1 MSRNPA
7 ITPRVPPREEWSSRW
22 APGISSSTTTY
33 SMAPAAKESSQG
45 ISGWR
50 LPTIRTVSR
59 AKMGSTTPDR
69 APIQKDLAR
78 LSQGDGSPLG
88 EVLDADTQGQSDGG
102 GELGGGVPLGGQ
114 RKGDAHRH
122 PLRDVVES
130 DGQDQKGGPAAQMAE
145 GFRGE
150 LGEQGVHGQQEGDA
164 QDGPPSGRDPSHH
177 AHGLR
182 LLDGGDQE
190 APHAGGD
197 HHAGG
202 EPQEDPVD
210 RGVRAA
216 PEEKYGGRPQGGE
229 QSGEPCSAGGP

>member
-1 MSRNPA
+1 MGARDQLLHDHIQHGAGCKGEQPGHQRLEAAHHQDGEQGENGLHDAGQGPHPKGFGPA
-7 ITPRVPPREEWSSRW
+7 EPF
-22 APGISSSTTTY
+22 
-33 SMAPAAKESSQG
+33 
-45 ISGWR
+45 
-50 LPTIRTVSR
+50 
-59 AKMGSTTPDR
+59 
-69 APIQKDLAR
+69 LAQR
-78 LSQGDGSPLG
+78 QGDGSPLG